1 MEEQLM
7 TIFLIFIFMA
17 FVVCLGLLFTYGRDP
32 MQGDEG
38 YSEENHRTTLE
49 DRV

>member
-1 MEEQLM
+1 M

-17 FVVCLGLLFTYGRDP
+17 FIVCLGLLFTYGRDP
-32 MQGDEG
+32 MQGDED
-38 YSEENHRTTLE
+38 YSEEDHRTTWE

>member
-1 MEEQLM
+1 MI
-7 TIFLIFIFMA
+7 IFFIFFIMA
-17 FVVCLGLLFTYGRDP
+17 FLVCLGLLFTYGRDP

-38 YSEENHRTTLE
+38 YEEEHHKTTWE